1 MEVKEIIKKKKE
13 LSSKITELVNRFCNE
28 TEVSVEN
35 IRVTR
40 VDVRYETGMTCANK
54 HCIEIDLANPFEVRD
69 GSQII

>member
-13 LSSKITELVNRFCNE
+13 LSFKITELVNRFCNE

-40 VDVRYETGMTCANK
+40 VDVRYETGMTCASK

>member
-1 MEVKEIIKKKKE
+1 MEIKEIIKKKKE

-28 TEVSVEN
+28 TEISVEH

-40 VDVRYETGMTCANK
+40 VDVHYESGMTYKGK
-54 HCIEIDLANPFEVRD
+54 HCIEIDLANPFEVSD